1 MRQLFLLLILTSHAG
16 DSEAQVYKWVDE
28 NGTVHFSD
36 LPPPGD
42 PAEQVELARQ
52 PSEQSLQQAREDAAR
67 RLQNQRAD
75 SDARRETEESRRLEK
90 EEGEQQAAEM
100 QIRCTYVR
108 PQLEVVQM
116 QRPVYRENDAGERE
130 YADDDYRAAEQERF
144 RREVEQ
150 YCE

>member
-42 PAEQVELARQ
+42 PAEEVELARQ

-100 QIRCTYVR
+100 QIRCTYAR
-108 PQLEVVQM
+108 QQLRVFLGLVQAS
-116 QRPVYRENDAGERE
+116 ETALLTIDIDIDFA
-130 YADDDYRAAEQERF
+130 
-144 RREVEQ
+144 RRRLGGSSLQ
-150 YCE
+150 MS